1 MRVEGPGTEA
11 GGDEATTVAFG
22 TTRRPGRPR
31 DPQADEAIISAIVD
45 VLAEQGF
52 SGFTVE
58 EVAAR
63 AGVGKATIYRRWST
77 KEELVLAAAERVMVH
92 VEPPDTG
99 SLRDDLVGWYWE
111 KFRTKE
117 ATTSDRLMGQVIVE
131 AAVNPDLKK
140 LLARSFKG
148 RRQSIAAVVE
158 RAQARGGC
166 GDIDLALL
174 MDLISGTLMHR
185 SLFGDKQLRR
195 SDVVQVVDAALQG
208 VGAGRC

>member
-1 MRVEGPGTEA
+1 
-11 GGDEATTVAFG
+11 
-22 TTRRPGRPR
+22 
-31 DPQADEAIISAIVD
+31 
-45 VLAEQGF
+45 
-52 SGFTVE
+52 
-58 EVAAR
+58 
-63 AGVGKATIYRRWST
+63 
-77 KEELVLAAAERVMVH
+77 MVH

-166 GDIDLALL
+166 GDIDVALL

-195 SDVVQVVDAALQG
+195 SAVVQVVDAALQG

>member
-1 MRVEGPGTEA
+1 MRVEEPGTEA
-11 GGDEATTVAFG
+11 GRDEATTAGFG
-22 TTRRPGRPR
+22 TARRPGRPR
-31 DPQADEAIISAIVD
+31 DPQADEAITSAIVD

-111 KFRTKE
+111 KFRTKS
-117 ATTSDRLMGQVIVE
+117 ASTSD
-131 AAVNPDLKK
+131 DLKK
-140 LLARSFKG
+140 LLARFIAG
-148 RRQSIAAVVE
+148 RRKTIAQVVE
-158 RAQARGGC
+158 RGRARGDC
-166 GDIDLALL
+166 GDVDASLL
-174 MDLISGTLMHR
+174 MDMISGTLMHR

-195 SDVVQVVDAALQG
+195 SDVEQVVGAALQG
-208 VGAGRC
+208 VDADRS